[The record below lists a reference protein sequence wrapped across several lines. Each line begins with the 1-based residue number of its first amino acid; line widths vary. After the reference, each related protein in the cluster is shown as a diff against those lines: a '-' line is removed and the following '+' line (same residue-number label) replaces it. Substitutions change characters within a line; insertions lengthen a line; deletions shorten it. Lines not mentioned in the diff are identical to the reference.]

1 MTAFSA
7 RKTESSRLPNPRRSI
22 RLVQRNLMVYRHT
35 WMVIFTGFFEP
46 LFYLL
51 ALGLG
56 VGDLIGTI
64 PGPGGQELTYRQF
77 VGPGL
82 LAASCMN
89 GAISDGFFNIFF
101 KLHFQRTYEGI
112 LATPLRVADVTLGE
126 MMWALTRGTLYATGF
141 LVILWQM
148 DVLLSPWAVLALPAA
163 IFISASFSAFA
174 LAITSFVKKIQQFD
188 VVMNL
193 LVMPMFLFSTT
204 FFPLSQVAPPLRVA
218 IQFSPLFHAISLL
231 RALTT
236 GVVGW
241 GTLIHVL
248 ALLVLMLGC
257 LSLAMF
263 RLEKHIMK

>member
-1 MTAFSA
+1 MTTTATA
-7 RKTESSRLPNPRRSI
+7 GRSRLPNPRRSL

-56 VGDLIGTI
+56 VGDLIDSV
-64 PGPGGQELTYRQF
+64 PGPGGRVLSYKQF

-89 GAISDGFFNIFF
+89 GAISDGFFNVFF

-112 LATPLRVADVTLGE
+112 LATPLRVVDVTFGE
-126 MMWALTRGTLYATGF
+126 MLWALTRGTLYATGF
-141 LVILWQM
+141 LIILWQM
-148 DVLLSPWAVLALPAA
+148 DVLISPWAWLALPAA
-163 IFISASFSAFA
+163 ILISAAFSALA
-174 LAITSFVKKIQQFD
+174 LAITSFVKKIQHFD

-204 FFPLSQVAPPLRVA
+204 FFPLGQVARPLQIA
-218 IQFSPLFHAISLL
+218 IQASPLYHGISLL

-236 GVVGW
+236 GGVGW
-241 GTLIHVL
+241 HTLIHVAVL
-248 ALLVLMLGC
+248 VVVLLI
-257 LSLAMF
+257 SLAIAVF

>member
-1 MTAFSA
+1 MTATASTKA
-7 RKTESSRLPNPRRSI
+7 GSKLPNPRRSF

-56 VGDLIGTI
+56 VGDLIDAV
-64 PGPGGQELTYRQF
+64 PGPGGKTLTYKQF

-112 LATPLRVADVTLGE
+112 LATPLRVADVTFGE

-141 LVILWQM
+141 LLILWQM
-148 DVLLSPWAVLALPAA
+148 DVLISPWAWLALPAA
-163 IFISASFSAFA
+163 VLISASFSAFA

-188 VVMNL
+188 VVLNL

-204 FFPLSQVAPPLRVA
+204 FFPLSQVSRPLQIA
-218 IQFSPLFHAISLL
+218 IQASPLYHAISLL

-236 GVVGW
+236 GAVGW
-241 GTLIHVL
+241 DTLIHIAVL
-248 ALLVLMLGC
+248 LGLLVAC
-257 LSLAMF
+257 LALAMF